1 LGALIGDLLPSA
13 LGVAISPVPII
24 AAILM
29 LFGKHARTTSLG
41 FAAGWIMGVLAATA
55 LFTGLGSAARET
67 SSATGWIV
75 LAAGVLLLA
84 EGVREWRARSGVA
97 STPKWMAAID
107 EMKPLAGAGIGFV
120 LAAVNPKNLLLCVA
134 AGMQIGAAGLT
145 TGGTVVA
152 IVVFAVI
159 ASSTVAVPVFAYQV
173 AADRLRGPLASLKAW
188 LEANNKAVMAVLI
201 LVLGVVLIGK
211 GLGAVTG

>member
-1 LGALIGDLLPSA
+1 MGALIGAILPSA

-29 LFGKHARTTSLG
+29 LFGRHARTTSLG
-41 FAAGWIMGVLAATA
+41 FAAGWVLGVFAATV
-55 LFTGLGSAARET
+55 LFTSLGSVARET
-67 SSATGWIV
+67 STATGWIV

-84 EGVREWRARSGVA
+84 EGIREWRARTGPA
-97 STPKWMAAID
+97 ATPAWMAAID
-107 EMKPLAGAGIGFV
+107 DMKPAAGAGIGFV

-145 TGGTVVA
+145 TGGTAVA
-152 IVVFAVI
+152 IAVFAAV
-159 ASSTVAVPVFAYQV
+159 ASSTVAVPVIAYQV
-173 AADRLRGPLASLKAW
+173 AADRLRGPLAELKVW
-188 LEANNKAVMAVLI
+188 LETNNKTVMAVLI

-211 GLGAVTG
+211 GLGGVSA